1 MFQTPRTAYPLLVA
15 CLLLLGVVIAR
26 SAWMCD
32 DAYIGFRVADNWV
45 HGLGLTWNAG
55 ERVQVFTNPLW
66 IILVSALYAATR
78 EMYHTVLALSI
89 ALSALAVGL
98 IALRASRRAM
108 AAVLVVAVAASSK
121 AFVDYAASGL
131 ENPLSYLLLAAFY
144 ATLLGDPS
152 APGRAF
158 RLSLLTSLAA
168 LNRLDTLVLTLPAWL
183 AVGRGAMSRRGV
195 RSVLLGMLPLVA
207 WEVFSFLYY
216 GSFVPNTA
224 YAKLNTGIGRLA
236 FLGRGLHYLGNSLVQ
251 DPVTLAFIAIA
262 VLGSLAAGDRSLR
275 AIALGIAANLAY
287 VVWIGGDFM
296 SGRFLTAPLVAALVL
311 LGELRPSRTLGGL
324 LLAGLAALNL
334 VAPHAPLLSDASYG
348 SKDRGRIM
356 DHLGVSD
363 ERACYYPWTGLLNAR
378 PDMAEPFHAWAES
391 GRQLR
396 ARGKVVVVAENLGF
410 TGFFAGPDV
419 YIINWHALSDPFLA
433 RLPAPRGDVW
443 RVGHQRRPI
452 PEGYVATKATG
463 TNHLADPLLA
473 RRYDRIQYVIS
484 GPLWAADRLRAG
496 ARLAMGELD

>member
-1 MFQTPRTAYPLLVA
+1 MFQTPRTAYPLIAA
-15 CLLLLGVVIAR
+15 CLLVLGVVIAR

-78 EMYHTVLALSI
+78 EMYFTVLALSI
-89 ALSALAVGL
+89 ALSVLAVGL
-98 IALRASRRAM
+98 IAFRTARTTAS
-108 AAVLVVAVAASSK
+108 AVVVIAVALSSK

-131 ENPLSYLLLAAFY
+131 ENPLSYLVLAAFY

-152 APGRAF
+152 SPWRVF

-183 AVGRGAMSRRGV
+183 AVGRDAVTRKGV
-195 RSVLLGMLPLVA
+195 REVLLGMLPLVA
-207 WEVFSFLYY
+207 WEAFSFLYY

-224 YAKLNTGIGRLA
+224 FAKLNTGIGRLA
-236 FLGRGLHYLGNSLVQ
+236 FIGRGLHYLSNSLVQ
-251 DPVTLAFIAIA
+251 DPVTPAFIAIA
-262 VLGSLAAGDRSLR
+262 TAGALSVGDRRLR

-311 LGELRPSRTLGGL
+311 LGEMRPSRSLVGVM
-324 LLAGLAALNL
+324 LAGLAALNL
-334 VAPHAPLLSDASYG
+334 VAPHAPVFSDASYG
-348 SKDRGRIM
+348 MRNRGRIM
-356 DHLGVSD
+356 DRLGVSD

-378 PDMAEPFHAWAES
+378 PDMAEPFHAWAEY

-396 ARGKVVVVAENLGF
+396 AQGKMVVVAENLGF
-410 TGFFAGPDV
+410 TGFFAGPEV

-433 RLPAPRGDVW
+433 RLPAPRGEVW

-452 PEGYVATKATG
+452 PEGYVETKATG
-463 TNHLADPLLA
+463 ENHLADPLLA

-484 GPLWAADRLRAG
+484 GPLWDADRLRAS